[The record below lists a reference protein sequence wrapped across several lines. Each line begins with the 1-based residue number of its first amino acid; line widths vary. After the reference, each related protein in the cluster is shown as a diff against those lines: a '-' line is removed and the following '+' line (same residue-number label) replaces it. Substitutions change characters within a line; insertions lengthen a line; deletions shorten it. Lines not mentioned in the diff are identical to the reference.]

1 MSFVFFTSYARVN
14 KTRYLEKFVKELS
27 QQVLDKT
34 NFPPEQ
40 IGFFDGSNIETGQDW
55 ARVLGDALR
64 TCKVIV
70 CLCTPHSLNSQ
81 FCGKEMQVFLLRREN
96 WLNQP
101 GNENRKAGIVFPVI
115 WERPAGALPE
125 ALDRFQFTD
134 NALPRKYVEKGLNAL
149 SQVSRERDNFR
160 TVVITLAERIRDA
173 VIESALPEWPQ
184 LPPFDEIPSIFHT
197 DASTLLYQYGVV
209 FLHNQ
214 GRTWRPFGDAPVS
227 TLPDLVAAQNQ
238 PPVPGDCRG
247 SGSGGSDAASER
259 EARSHCHPDRP
270 CDTRSTATGRIVFGP
285 ERAVSSE
292 RGHVHSSEGR

>member
-1 MSFVFFTSYARVN
+1 MSFVFFTSYARDN
-14 KTRYLEKFVKELS
+14 KTRYLEKFVRELS

-55 ARVLGDALR
+55 VRVLGDALR

-70 CLCTPHSLNSQ
+70 CLCTPRSLNSQ

-96 WLNQP
+96 WLQQP
-101 GNENRKAGIVFPVI
+101 GNENKKAGIVFPVI
-115 WERPAGALPE
+115 WERPAGALPK
-125 ALDRFQFTD
+125 ALEKFQFTD

-173 VIESALPEWPQ
+173 VNESALPGWPQ
-184 LPPFDEIPSIFHT
+184 LPPFDEIPSIFHA
-197 DASTLLYQYGVV
+197 DASTLLQQYGVV

-227 TLPDLVAAQNQ
+227 TLPDAVAAQTNRL
-238 PPVPGDCRG
+238 CREIVAG
-247 SGSGGSDAASER
+247 
-259 EARSHCHPDRP
+259 PDL
-270 CDTRSTATGRIVFGP
+270 A
-285 ERAVSSE
+285 
-292 RGHVHSSEGR
+292 

>member
-1 MSFVFFTSYARVN
+1 MSFVFFTSYARDN
-14 KTRYLEKFVKELS
+14 KTHYLEKFVRELS

-55 ARVLGDALR
+55 VRVLGDALR

-70 CLCTPHSLNSQ
+70 CLCTPRSLNSQ

-96 WLNQP
+96 WLQQP
-101 GNENRKAGIVFPVI
+101 GNENKKAGIVFPVI
-115 WERPAGALPE
+115 WERPAGALPK
-125 ALDRFQFTD
+125 ALEKFQFTD

-173 VIESALPEWPQ
+173 VNESALPEWPQ
-184 LPPFDEIPSIFHT
+184 LPPFDEIPSIFHA

-214 GRTWRPFGDAPVS
+214 GRTWCPFGDAPVS
-227 TLPDLVAAQNQ
+227 TLPDAVAAQTNRL
-238 PPVPGDCRG
+238 CREIVAG
-247 SGSGGSDAASER
+247 
-259 EARSHCHPDRP
+259 PDL
-270 CDTRSTATGRIVFGP
+270 A
-285 ERAVSSE
+285 
-292 RGHVHSSEGR
+292 